1 MYSGAATREEG
12 GVLEGVE
19 ESIVGD
25 EEDGKV
31 ETEDATEVVNHQG
44 SKKKKKKKKR
54 QNRSIMFKRKRQKQS
69 DSSLYVEGAVS
80 TKHKLILEQL
90 ELKNKIK
97 MLEESNQEQTQQL
110 VLVTDQLSKAL
121 EVQKSKAGSLR
132 D

>member
-44 SKKKKKKKKR
+44 SKKKKKKKR